1 MTPTTPTTPTTPA
14 AAPVLPA
21 AADHYDGFLSEHY
34 TWMLGGD
41 LGALADAQRAQ
52 LSDWGVVPVVPGP
65 APAAGSL
72 AVDLGCGPGHTSLA
86 LAESGF
92 DLVLAVDLSQSLLDE
107 LSAHAAD
114 IPAVRPVRSDLRTA
128 LRDLVRPGSADAI
141 VCLGDTLTHLPT
153 RGDVAAL
160 LNDIAGA
167 LAPDGTAVL
176 SYRDLTVPLTGT
188 DRFLPVR
195 SAEDRIM
202 TCFLEYPDDYDD
214 YTVVVHDL
222 IHTRSAPEGA
232 WTLHARSYRKLR
244 LAHAW
249 VLEQC
254 RTAGLRVVRDETG
267 PGGAMRTV
275 ILRRAV

>member
-1 MTPTTPTTPTTPA
+1 MTSMTTASSSSTT
-14 AAPVLPA
+14 VS
-21 AADHYDGFLSEHY
+21 DHYDRFLAEHY

-41 LGALADAQRAQ
+41 LRTLAAAQRARLTQ
-52 LSDWGVVPVVPGP
+52 WDVLPGP
-65 APAAGSL
+65 DGSS

-86 LAESGF
+86 LAELGF
-92 DLVLAVDLSQSLLDE
+92 DDVLAVDLSRPLLDE
-107 LSAHAAD
+107 LSPHTAD
-114 IPAVRPVRSDLRTA
+114 LPAVRPVRADLRTA
-128 LRDLVRPGSADAI
+128 LPDLVRPGSAAAV

-160 LNDIAGA
+160 LNDIAAA
-167 LAPDGTAVL
+167 LALDGTAVL

-195 SAEDRIM
+195 ATEDRIM
-202 TCFLEYPDDYDD
+202 TCFLEYPDDYND

-222 IHTRSAPEGA
+222 IHTRDTDTGDWALRA
-232 WTLHARSYRKLR
+232 HSYRKLR

-254 RTAGLRVVRDETG
+254 RTAGLRVVREEAG
-267 PGGAMRTV
+267 AGGGMRTV
-275 ILRRAV
+275 VLRRAA

>member
-1 MTPTTPTTPTTPA
+1 MTPTTPA
-14 AAPVLPA
+14 AAPVPPA
-21 AADHYDGFLSEHY
+21 AADHYDGFLAEHY

-41 LGALADAQRAQ
+41 LRALAAAQRAH
-52 LSDWGVVPVVPGP
+52 LSDWGVVPVVPVP
-65 APAAGSL
+65 SAGSL

-86 LAESGF
+86 LAESGV

-107 LSAHAAD
+107 LSAQAAD
-114 IPAVRPVRSDLRTA
+114 VPAVRPVRSDLRTA
-128 LRDLVRPGSADAI
+128 LRDLVRPGSADAV

-160 LNDIAGA
+160 LNDIAAA

-254 RTAGLRVVRDETG
+254 RTAGLRVVREES
-267 PGGAMRTV
+267 GGAGGMRTV
-275 ILRRAV
+275 ILRRAA

>member
-1 MTPTTPTTPTTPA
+1 MTPTTRTTPTTSA
-14 AAPVLPA
+14 TAPVPPA
-21 AADHYDGFLSEHY
+21 AADHYDGFLAEHY

-41 LGALADAQRAQ
+41 LGALAAAQRAQ

-128 LRDLVRPGSADAI
+128 LRDLVRPGSADAV

-254 RTAGLRVVRDETG
+254 RTAGLRVVREETG
-267 PGGAMRTV
+267 AGGGMRTV
-275 ILRRAV
+275 ILRRAL

>member
-1 MTPTTPTTPTTPA
+1 MAPALPTPA
-14 AAPVLPA
+14 TTTAAPTPA
-21 AADHYDGFLSEHY
+21 AADHYDGFLAEHY

-41 LGALADAQRAQ
+41 VDALAAAQRTQ
-52 LSDWGVVPVVPGP
+52 LSDRGVVPVPVV
-65 APAAGSL
+65 ADPAAGSL

-86 LAESGF
+86 LAGLGF
-92 DLVLAVDLSQSLLDE
+92 DLVLAVDLSHSLLEE
-107 LSAHAAD
+107 LSAHAAGV
-114 IPAVRPVRSDLRTA
+114 PAIRPVRSDLRTA
-128 LRDLVRPGSADAI
+128 LRDLVRPGSADAV

-160 LNDIAGA
+160 LNDIADA
-167 LAPDGTAVL
+167 LTPDGTAVL

-195 SAEDRIM
+195 AAENRIM

-222 IHTRSAPEGA
+222 IHTRSAPDGT

-244 LAHAW
+244 LAHDW

-254 RTAGLRVVRDETG
+254 RTAGLRVVREETG
-267 PGGAMRTV
+267 PGSAMRTV
-275 ILRRAV
+275 TLRRRVV